1 MVAVRPVKEPA
12 SRGPESVCCKCRG
25 AALANPNRRDP
36 PCPSNGVVK
45 EAGLDITTLQYFL
58 AVAKTGSFSRAS
70 VVLGMA
76 QPSLSRQIRKLELE
90 LQSELFYRHGRGV
103 TLTDAG
109 EHLRATAETVM
120 SLLGQV
126 ERDLV
131 GAGSMPRRAVTL
143 GVPPSIGA
151 TLCAPVALAYA
162 KVAPGS
168 RLRIREGFSS
178 TLSDWIEEGTLDVA
192 VMYDTARDRNLNAAP
207 LLLEDLFLVQNISL
221 AVDADVK
228 LDELRNLP
236 IVAPAPENGLRRVV
250 DRAAALGG
258 FSLNVV
264 MEVDSVP
271 ALRQLAGAGVG
282 AAILPFGAVHREVRM
297 GRLSARKIACN
308 DMRALLV
315 AATPLNRPISSSARS
330 LLRIIHSEALNFVS
344 KGVLRGTVDC
354 NFNTVQGNSRSEV
367 EEEEKER

>member
-1 MVAVRPVKEPA
+1 M
-12 SRGPESVCCKCRG
+12 
-25 AALANPNRRDP
+25 
-36 PCPSNGVVK
+36 
-45 EAGLDITTLQYFL
+45 DITTLQYFL

-76 QPSLSRQIRKLELE
+76 QPSLSRQIRKLEIE
-90 LQSELFYRHGRGV
+90 LQNELFYRHGRGV

-131 GAGSMPRRAVTL
+131 EAGSMPRRAVTL

-151 TLCAPVALAYA
+151 TLCSPVALRYA
-162 KVAPGS
+162 EAAPES

-207 LLLEDLFLVQNISL
+207 LLLEDLFLIQNIAMASEAEVQL
-221 AVDADVK
+221 ED
-228 LDELRNLP
+228 LRNLP

-297 GRLSARKIACN
+297 GRLSARRIACS

-315 AATPLNRPISSSARS
+315 AATPLNRPISSSARL

-354 NFNTVQGNSRSEV
+354 NFNTARQDPHTDVDLN
-367 EEEEKER
+367 EEE

>member
-1 MVAVRPVKEPA
+1 M
-12 SRGPESVCCKCRG
+12 
-25 AALANPNRRDP
+25 DF
-36 PCPSNGVVK
+36 
-45 EAGLDITTLQYFL
+45 TTLQYFL

-76 QPSLSRQIRKLELE
+76 QPSLSRQIRKLEIE
-90 LQSELFYRHGRGV
+90 LRNELFYRHGRGV

-109 EHLRATAETVM
+109 EHLRSTAETVM
-120 SLLGQV
+120 GLLGQV

-131 GAGSMPRRAVTL
+131 EAGSKPRRAVTL

-151 TLCAPVALAYA
+151 TLCSPVALRYA
-162 KVAPGS
+162 EAAPES

-178 TLSDWIEEGTLDVA
+178 TLSDWIEEGILDVA

-207 LLLEDLFLVQNISL
+207 LLLEDLFLIQNIAMASE
-221 AVDADVK
+221 AEVA
-228 LDELRNLP
+228 LDDLRNLP
-236 IVAPAPENGLRRVV
+236 IVAPATENGLRRVI

-297 GRLSARKIACN
+297 GRLSARRIACS

-315 AATPLNRPISSSARS
+315 AATPLNRPISSSARL

-354 NFNTVQGNSRSEV
+354 NFNTAREDTRTDVNLNADE
-367 EEEEKER
+367 